1 MHDLVCEEPYMIGF
15 MGAISFISFSVGS
28 LVFTNIADSK
38 GRKMVV
44 LVASLITPLGILALV
59 LFADNLYKIFVI
71 QFIVGLTYN
80 PRGSV
85 AYLYGTEFLGK
96 KQKLNFGQMNFI
108 LSGIIHGLSAL
119 WFYTIKDQNLY
130 FMIIAIL
137 LLIAMLWI
145 LIFVPESP
153 LFLYEKHEFQKF
165 TAALEYI
172 AKFNGVKDYQFKIEL
187 AVEKLKQKI
196 LREQ

>member
-1 MHDLVCEEPYMIGF
+1 
-15 MGAISFISFSVGS
+15 
-28 LVFTNIADSK
+28 
-38 GRKMVV
+38 
-44 LVASLITPLGILALV
+44 
-59 LFADNLYKIFVI
+59 
-71 QFIVGLTYN
+71 
-80 PRGSV
+80 
-85 AYLYGTEFLGK
+85 
-96 KQKLNFGQMNFI
+96 MNFI

-119 WFYTIKDQNLY
+119 WYYTIKDQNLY
-130 FMIIAIL
+130 FLIIAIL